1 MWLRSFVQPF
11 FYALALAGAAAVAL
25 GAMLAVPLKMPPP
38 LASIHQGALQI
49 DETGAPDLSR
59 FQGRDGTWLAFRLYP
74 AANGAKDKVAIV
86 THGSSASSNEMNA
99 AAKALAAAGVTAV
112 AIDARG
118 HGASGGRGDIGY
130 IGEMEDDLA
139 DLLDHLSV
147 DYPNAHFQLIGHSLG
162 GGFVARIAGTPV
174 GGRFERFV
182 LLAPFLGVDAPS
194 SGVGNQRW
202 ASADT
207 LRIIALVILRKIG
220 VSFGQSLPV
229 IAYATDPAAAK
240 VVTSRY
246 SFRLLADY
254 GPDFDWAKTQATIRS
269 VASKVTV
276 ICGAED
282 ELMNAPAFE
291 NELKPLGADVKLLPG
306 VDHMGV
312 VYQPAALAALVETVK
327 AP

>member
-1 MWLRSFVQPF
+1 M
-11 FYALALAGAAAVAL
+11 
-25 GAMLAVPLKMPPP
+25 
-38 LASIHQGALQI
+38 QI

-59 FQGRDGTWLAFRLYP
+59 FQARDGTWLAYRLYP
-74 AANGAKDKVAIV
+74 AADGAKDKVAIV

-99 AAKALAAAGVTAV
+99 ASKALAAAGVTAV

-118 HGASGGRGDIGY
+118 HGASAGRGDIGY
-130 IGEMEDDLA
+130 IGQMEDDLA
-139 DLLDHLSV
+139 DLLDHLHA
-147 DYPNAHFQLIGHSLG
+147 DYPNARFQLIGHSLG

-220 VSFGQSLPV
+220 VTFGQSLPV
-229 IAYATDPAAAK
+229 IAYATDPVAAK

-254 GPDFDWAKTQATIRS
+254 GPDFEWAKTQATIR
-269 VASKVTV
+269 AAAPKMKV
-276 ICGAED
+276 IGGAED
-282 ELMNAPAFE
+282 ELMNASAYE
-291 NELKPLGADVKLLPG
+291 TELKPLGAEVKLLPG

>member
-1 MWLRSFVQPF
+1 MLLRTLIQPF
-11 FYALALAGAAAVAL
+11 FYALAFAGAAALAL
-25 GAMLAVPLKMPPP
+25 GAMLAVPLKKPPP

-49 DETGAPDLSR
+49 DETGAPDLNR
-59 FQGRDGTWLAFRLYP
+59 FQARDGTWLAFRLYP
-74 AANGAKDKVAIV
+74 AADGAKDRVAIV

-118 HGASGGRGDIGY
+118 HGASAGRGDIGY
-130 IGEMEDDLA
+130 IGQMEDDLG
-139 DLLDHLSV
+139 DLLDYLSAG
-147 DYPNAHFQLIGHSLG
+147 YPNARFQLIGHSLG

-174 GGRFERFV
+174 GKKFERFV
-182 LLAPFLGVDAPS
+182 LLAPFLGVEAPS

-202 ASADT
+202 ASVDT
-207 LRIIALVILRKIG
+207 LRIIALVLLRKIG
-220 VSFGQSLPV
+220 VTFGQSLPV

-240 VVTSRY
+240 VLTSRY

-254 GPDFDWAKTQATIRS
+254 GPEFDWAKTQATIRS
-269 VASKVTV
+269 VASKLTV

-291 NELKPLGADVKLLPG
+291 SELKPLGAEVKLLPG

-312 VYQPAALAALVETVK
+312 VYQPAALAAIVEAAK

>member
-11 FYALALAGAAAVAL
+11 FYALALAGAAAITL
-25 GAMLAVPLKMPPP
+25 GAMLAVPLKRPPP
-38 LASIHQGALQI
+38 MASIHQSALQI

-59 FQGRDGTWLAFRLYP
+59 FQARDGSWLAFRLYP
-74 AANGAKDKVAIV
+74 AADGAKDRVAIV

-99 AAKALAAAGVTAV
+99 ASKALAAAGVTAV

-118 HGASGGRGDIGY
+118 HGASAGRGDIGY
-130 IGEMEDDLA
+130 IGQMEDDLA
-139 DLLDHLSV
+139 DLLDHLRA
-147 DYPNAHFQLIGHSLG
+147 DYPNAQFQLIGHSLG
-162 GGFVARIAGTPV
+162 GGFAARIAGTPV
-174 GGRFERFV
+174 GRRFERFM

-207 LRIIALVILRKIG
+207 YRIIALVILRKIG
-220 VSFGQSLPV
+220 LTFGQSLPV

-269 VASKVTV
+269 AAPKMTV
-276 ICGAED
+276 ICGADD

-291 NELKPLGADVKLLPG
+291 SELKPLGAEVKLLPG

>member
-1 MWLRSFVQPF
+1 MLLRTLIQPF
-11 FYALALAGAAAVAL
+11 FYALAFAGAAALAL
-25 GAMLAVPLKMPPP
+25 GAMLAVPLKKPPP

-49 DETGAPDLSR
+49 DETGAPDLNR
-59 FQGRDGTWLAFRLYP
+59 FQARDGTWLAFRLYP
-74 AANGAKDKVAIV
+74 AADGAKDRVAIV

-118 HGASGGRGDIGY
+118 HGASAGRGDIGY
-130 IGEMEDDLA
+130 IGQMEDDLG
-139 DLLDHLSV
+139 DLLDYLSAG
-147 DYPNAHFQLIGHSLG
+147 YPNARFQLIGHSLG

-174 GGRFERFV
+174 GKKFERFV
-182 LLAPFLGVDAPS
+182 LLAPFLGVEAPS

-202 ASADT
+202 ASVDT
-207 LRIIALVILRKIG
+207 LRIIALVLLRKIG
-220 VSFGQSLPV
+220 VTFGQSLPV

-240 VVTSRY
+240 VLTSRY

-254 GPDFDWAKTQATIRS
+254 GPEFDWAKTQATIRS
-269 VASKVTV
+269 VAPKVTV

-291 NELKPLGADVKLLPG
+291 SELKPLGAEVKLLPG

-312 VYQPAALAALVETVK
+312 VYQPAALAAIVEAAK